1 MSTLLTAV
9 LLGLVEGLTEFL
21 PVSSTGHL
29 LLAERWL
36 PHQSDLFNT
45 VIQSG
50 AVLAVF
56 VLFAGEVKDLACNLH
71 VPRKRA
77 YVLQLALAFAIT
89 AVGGIAL
96 KKLGLKLPEATRPVA
111 MATLIGGFL
120 FLAVEAVVALRA
132 RKKATPAAANG
143 WALAVA
149 MGTGQ
154 LLAAVFP
161 GASRSGSTILLGLL
175 LGAGRP
181 EATAFSFLLG
191 VPTLLAAGGLQV
203 VEALRDGA
211 SEPVAP
217 LLVASAVAAVSAFA
231 TVRWLLGYVRANTFV
246 PFAIYRI
253 ALGAALLFG
262 PLASGTP

>member
-1 MSTLLTAV
+1 MSTTLTAI

-56 VLFAGEVKDLACNLH
+56 VLFAGEVMDLARNLH
-71 VPRKRA
+71 VPHKRA
-77 YVLQLALAFAIT
+77 YVLQVALAFGIT
-89 AVGGIAL
+89 AVGGVAM
-96 KKLGLKLPEATRPVA
+96 KKLGLKLPETTRPVA
-111 MATLIGGFL
+111 LATLVGGVL
-120 FLAVEAVVALRA
+120 FLAVEAAVARRGA
-132 RKKATPAAANG
+132 RPAPNG
-143 WALAVA
+143 WTLAVA
-149 MGTGQ
+149 MGCGQ
-154 LLAAVFP
+154 LLAAAFP

-203 VEALRDGA
+203 VEALRDGVH
-211 SEPVAP
+211 EPLAP
-217 LLVASAVAAVSAFA
+217 LLLASAVAALSAFA
-231 TVRWLLGYVRANTFV
+231 TVRWLLGYVRGHTFV
-246 PFAIYRI
+246 PFALYRI
-253 ALGAALLFG
+253 ALGAALLWG
-262 PLASGTP
+262 PLAAGTA